1 MIKEKKIDFQKIK
14 DIIEKRGNVFNEE
27 TVYILPEY
35 SDNTDILNEYTP
47 DIYKILKK
55 HKIDVVV
62 VKKNQHAY
70 QALRDETIIL
80 PLILGIPFSIL
91 SSLIYDW
98 IKKSFSPSR
107 LKIRVV
113 TKDATGNYK
122 EIQIEG
128 TPNEVK
134 ESLIELEKKYE

>member
-1 MIKEKKIDFQKIK
+1 
-14 DIIEKRGNVFNEE
+14 
-27 TVYILPEY
+27 LPEH
-35 SDNTDILNEYTP
+35 SDNIDILNEYTP

-55 HKIDVVV
+55 HEIDVVV

-98 IKKSFSPSR
+98 IKKSFSSSR
-107 LKIRVV
+107 LKVRIVI
-113 TKDATGNYK
+113 KDATGNYR

-128 TPNEVK
+128 SPDEVR
-134 ESLIELEKKYE
+134 EAIIELKKKYEQTI